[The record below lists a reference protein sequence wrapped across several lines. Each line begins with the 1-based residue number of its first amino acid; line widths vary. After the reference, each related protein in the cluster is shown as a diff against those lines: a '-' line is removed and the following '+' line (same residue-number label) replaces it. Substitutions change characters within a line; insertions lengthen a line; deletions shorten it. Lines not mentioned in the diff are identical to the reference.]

1 MLRYLAALMVCM
13 LVLAIQAGP
22 AMAHNGDFTPSGT
35 EIRLANA
42 EFRASAAAQEDCPT
56 DASCCKAICAPCFAP
71 LCTYQGGTHHHRFL
85 DHQII
90 CAKANL
96 PAVVHSWPRPSRTPK
111 SNPLGGVPRLKPCRQ
126 IGSTLWFLEICRVRA
141 HLIPGAKLRR
151 RTGPHVRIDCLFG

>member
-71 LCTYQGGTHHHRFL
+71 LCTYQGGLT
-85 DHQII
+85 II
-90 CAKANL
+90 G
-96 PAVVHSWPRPSRTPK
+96 SWTSKSFAPRQTCLRSFI
-111 SNPLGGVPRLKPCRQ
+111 LGRDPPVPRNQ
-126 IGSTLWFLEICRVRA
+126 IL
-141 HLIPGAKLRR
+141 
-151 RTGPHVRIDCLFG
+151 